1 MASDFRYRHRR
12 RRCVRSG
19 LACEMAHYAY
29 AWGETNM
36 TNATRPLHAS
46 VSRRRVLKAAAGGAG
61 LAIGSNAIRG
71 FPTIWAQNLKD
82 IKLLHVGQS
91 YSAIKEIGIQASKDL
106 GFTIEIQVVDA
117 NTQLNRL
124 FTQPKTIDINDMES
138 FDVIRLQGKKVLA
151 PVPVSRYKLYDK
163 IVPIFT
169 KGEYPDGRK
178 VSTQGVSP
186 FSVQYWADK
195 DGTRLAKQAT
205 DWMTGIPLV

>member
-1 MASDFRYRHRR
+1 MTDTSKPTLAGVTRRH
-12 RRCVRSG
+12 V
-19 LACEMAHYAY
+19 
-29 AWGETNM
+29 
-36 TNATRPLHAS
+36 
-46 VSRRRVLKAAAGGAG
+46 VKAAAGVAGA
-61 LAIGSNAIRG
+61 AIGSNAIRG

-124 FTQPKTIDINDMES
+124 FTQPKTIDINDMEL
-138 FDVIRLQGKKVLA
+138 FDMIRLQGKKVLA
-151 PVPVSRYKLYDK
+151 PIPTAKYKLYDK

-186 FSVQYWADK
+186 FSVQVLGRQGRHQARQAGHRLDDRHP
-195 DGTRLAKQAT
+195 DGLQRRHAWHSPGS
-205 DWMTGIPLV
+205 DRP

>member
-1 MASDFRYRHRR
+1 MYSKRPQGAPGSPSGRMRSAASR
-12 RRCVRSG
+12 RSG
-19 LACEMAHYAY
+19 RK
-29 AWGETNM
+29 T
-36 TNATRPLHAS
+36 
-46 VSRRRVLKAAAGGAG
+46 SRT
-61 LAIGSNAIRG
+61 SNFCTSANR
-71 FPTIWAQNLKD
+71 
-82 IKLLHVGQS
+82 

-138 FDVIRLQGKKVLA
+138 FDMIRLQGKKVLA
-151 PVPVSRYKLYDK
+151 PIPTAKYKLYDK

-186 FSVQYWADK
+186 FSVQYLGRQGRHQARQAGHRLDDRHP
-195 DGTRLAKQAT
+195 DGLQRRHARHPPGPDRPQGHRVEGTAQPRVQ
-205 DWMTGIPLV
+205 G